1 MSKLFIFIMFVCTLA
16 SPAYS
21 QNWCRLIKGHTTID
35 EAEAFL
41 AWINQKDLDLLD
53 QTVKPA
59 QPIRDTFLVLDT
71 CSAGNIM
78 LIEIRRAND
87 SIGYYE
93 ITLFEDFPI
102 KIPTSFTIITLCED
116 IDSGEVLTIGQVY
129 PMLIKPYFYMD
140 RLFGDFYY
148 PIIVGTREKVAVE
161 AQMPANGNFYTSPNI
176 VGKIY
181 LREGLDAFDGAERG
195 TYSPQ
200 REDN

>member
-21 QNWCRLIKGHTTID
+21 QNWCWLIKGHTTID
-35 EAEAFL
+35 EAESFL
-41 AWINQKDLDLLD
+41 TWINQKDMALLD
-53 QTVKPA
+53 QIGKPL
-59 QPIRDTFLVLDT
+59 QPIRDTFQVLDT
-71 CSAGNIM
+71 CSAGDIM
-78 LIEIRRAND
+78 LIEIRRADD

-93 ITLFEDFPI
+93 FDVIEDFTVR
-102 KIPTSFTIITLCED
+102 IPTSFTIITLRED
-116 IDSGEVLTIGQVY
+116 IDSGEVITIGQVY
-129 PMLIKPYFYMD
+129 PMLIKPYFYVD
-140 RLFGDFYY
+140 RAFGDFCY

-176 VGKIY
+176 VGQYY
-181 LREGLDAFDGAERG
+181 LREGADTLDGAERG